1 MPTDEMF
8 GLRRKLLENSYISV
22 PKSKTADDGQLPT
35 GWQLLTCRHS
45 LPVDLTA
52 ARVPRCGLSKGGK
65 EANIHPRQA
74 VNPSGIVFALARM
87 WEIQRWK
94 I

>member
-1 MPTDEMF
+1 MKSPE
-8 GLRRKLLENSYISV
+8 LLENSYISV
-22 PKSKTADDGQLPT
+22 VKSKTGVTMDNCQRAGSCQPAGT
-35 GWQLLTCRHS
+35 S

-52 ARVPRCGLSKGGK
+52 ARVPRCGLSKRGK

-87 WEIQRWK
+87 WEIQRW
-94 I
+94 II